1 MRDGASTNSS
11 KGDQAARESAAETRK
26 EIMAGDMHRSKSST
40 PAKPGERGQRR
51 PAGGGG
57 GFRRR
62 RVCKFKSEKID
73 YIDYKD
79 VRLLMQFVPERGK
92 IQPRRLSGTS
102 AKWQRKLQVAL
113 KRARELALIP
123 YATD

>member
-1 MRDGASTNSS
+1 
-11 KGDQAARESAAETRK
+11 
-26 EIMAGDMHRSKSST
+26 MAGDMPRSTTST
-40 PAKPGERGQRR
+40 PAKPGELGQRR
-51 PAGGGG
+51 PAGAGG

-62 RVCKFKSEKID
+62 RVCKFRSEKID

>member
-1 MRDGASTNSS
+1 MEMN
-11 KGDQAARESAAETRK
+11 
-26 EIMAGDMHRSKSST
+26 RSK
-40 PAKPGERGQRR
+40 PAGKPGERDKRR
-51 PAGGGG
+51 PSGGGG

-62 RVCKFKSEKID
+62 RVCKFRSEKID

>member
-1 MRDGASTNSS
+1 
-11 KGDQAARESAAETRK
+11 
-26 EIMAGDMHRSKSST
+26 MHRSRSST
-40 PAKPGERGQRR
+40 PAKPRRARSKGR
-51 PAGGGG
+51 PAGGGAA
-57 GFRRR
+57 FRRR
-62 RVCKFKSEKID
+62 RVCKFRSEKID

>member
-1 MRDGASTNSS
+1 
-11 KGDQAARESAAETRK
+11 
-26 EIMAGDMHRSKSST
+26 MAGEMHRSEEQHGGQGGRT
-40 PAKPGERGQRR
+40 GQRR

-62 RVCKFKSEKID
+62 RVCKFRSEKID

>member
-1 MRDGASTNSS
+1 M
-11 KGDQAARESAAETRK
+11 
-26 EIMAGDMHRSKSST
+26 DMNRSK
-40 PAKPGERGQRR
+40 PAGKPGERGARR

-62 RVCKFKSEKID
+62 RVCKFRSEKID

>member
-1 MRDGASTNSS
+1 MSEMNRA
-11 KGDQAARESAAETRK
+11 KP
-26 EIMAGDMHRSKSST
+26 AG
-40 PAKPGERGQRR
+40 KPGERGQRR
-51 PAGGGG
+51 PSGGGG

-62 RVCKFKSEKID
+62 RVCKFRSEKID

-102 AKWQRKLQVAL
+102 AKYQRKLQVAI
-113 KRARELALIP
+113 KRARFLALLP

>member
-1 MRDGASTNSS
+1 MSEMN
-11 KGDQAARESAAETRK
+11 
-26 EIMAGDMHRSKSST
+26 RSKSSSGG
-40 PAKPGERGQRR
+40 AGKAGERGGQRR

-62 RVCKFKSEKID
+62 RVCKFRSEKID

>member
-1 MRDGASTNSS
+1 MSEMN
-11 KGDQAARESAAETRK
+11 
-26 EIMAGDMHRSKSST
+26 RSKSSSAGKT
-40 PAKPGERGQRR
+40 GERGQRR

-62 RVCKFKSEKID
+62 RVCKFRSEKID

-102 AKWQRKLQVAL
+102 AKYQRKLQVAI
-113 KRARELALIP
+113 KRARFLALLP

>member
-1 MRDGASTNSS
+1 MSEMNRA
-11 KGDQAARESAAETRK
+11 KSA
-26 EIMAGDMHRSKSST
+26 G
-40 PAKPGERGQRR
+40 KPGERGQRR
-51 PAGGGG
+51 PSGGGG

-62 RVCKFKSEKID
+62 RVCKFRSEKID

-102 AKWQRKLQVAL
+102 AKYQRKLQLAL

>member
-1 MRDGASTNSS
+1 
-11 KGDQAARESAAETRK
+11 
-26 EIMAGDMHRSKSST
+26 MAGDMHRSKSST
-40 PAKPGERGQRR
+40 PPKPGERGQRR
-51 PAGGGG
+51 PAGAGG

>member
-1 MRDGASTNSS
+1 M
-11 KGDQAARESAAETRK
+11 AE
-26 EIMAGDMHRSKSST
+26 MN
-40 PAKPGERGQRR
+40 ER
-51 PAGGGG
+51 GGGG
-57 GFRRR
+57 GRGRGGKAGDKGPRRGGGGGMFRRR
-62 RVCKFKSEKID
+62 RICKFRSEKID

-79 VRLLMQFVPERGK
+79 VKLLMQFVPERGK

-102 AKWQRKLQVAL
+102 AKWQRKLQLAL

>member
-1 MRDGASTNSS
+1 MG
-11 KGDQAARESAAETRK
+11 G
-26 EIMAGDMHRSKSST
+26 M
-40 PAKPGERGQRR
+40 
-51 PAGGGG
+51 GGGRFGRPSSG
-57 GFRRR
+57 GGDKDKGGRGGDKEKGKRYFFRRR
-62 RVCKFKSEKID
+62 KVCKFCSEKID

>member
-1 MRDGASTNSS
+1 MGN
-11 KGDQAARESAAETRK
+11 ESLET
-26 EIMAGDMHRSKSST
+26 T
-40 PAKPGERGQRR
+40 PASPANVDKRR

-62 RVCKFKSEKID
+62 RVCKFRSEKID

>member
-1 MRDGASTNSS
+1 MSDMNRGRGAG
-11 KGDQAARESAAETRK
+11 K
-26 EIMAGDMHRSKSST
+26 AGD
-40 PAKPGERGQRR
+40 RGQRR
-51 PAGGGG
+51 SASGGG

-62 RVCKFKSEKID
+62 RVCKFRSEKID

-79 VRLLMQFVPERGK
+79 VKLLMQFVPERGK

-102 AKWQRKLQVAL
+102 AKYQRKLQVAL

-123 YATD
+123 YVTD